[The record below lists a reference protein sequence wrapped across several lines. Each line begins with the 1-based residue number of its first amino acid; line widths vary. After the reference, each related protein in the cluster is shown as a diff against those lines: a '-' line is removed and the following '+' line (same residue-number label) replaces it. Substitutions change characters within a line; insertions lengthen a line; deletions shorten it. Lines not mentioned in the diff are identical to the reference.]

1 MADGFAHHL
10 DIFKLIVDGSVRD
23 GESTY
28 GGYSVIIS
36 GGYSVIISE
45 NGSGVWFSG
54 DSAPV
59 GLANT

>member
-1 MADGFAHHL
+1 MADGFAHHP

-36 GGYSVIISE
+36 E
-45 NGSGVWFSG
+45 NGSGVSRG
-54 DSAPV
+54 KSPV
-59 GLANT
+59 TLFYKRG